1 MKILKQR
8 MKDKDFRVH
17 KIDTINSHKNIV
29 EDVTTSGTGTT
40 INVGGSS
47 NTGSGEF
54 LNLPLPL

>member
-29 EDVTTSGTGTT
+29 EDVTTSGIGTT
-40 INVGGSS
+40 FNVGGSS